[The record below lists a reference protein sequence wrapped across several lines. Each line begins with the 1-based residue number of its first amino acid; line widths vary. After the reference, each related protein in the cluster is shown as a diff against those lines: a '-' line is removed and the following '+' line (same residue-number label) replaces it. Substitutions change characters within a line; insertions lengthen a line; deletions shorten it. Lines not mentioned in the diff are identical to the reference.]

1 MIDSSLSYSLA
12 ETLSKQNLFN
22 NFTLGKR
29 TAIYSEKCF
38 ATT

>member
-1 MIDSSLSYSLA
+1 MKDSSLSYSLA

-29 TAIYSEKCF
+29 TAICSEKCF